1 MAEYCMNGIPARE
14 GAHITNIS
22 KQLMLLE
29 DEWKK
34 KIYV

>member
-1 MAEYCMNGIPARE
+1 MAEYCMSHIPSKE
-14 GAHITNIS
+14 GVDVTEIS

-34 KIYV
+34 KRSV